1 MLVGLLVLLTLE
13 WHSLMCKGT
22 LTPMWGF
29 PYHMKS
35 FLLEFFF
42 WGEGNVQVIEFLSLA
57 TDSLQHPHFPQ
68 IMESTL
74 GVDCDVTIEKKATA
88 IRCSC
93 CMMSLTLADW
103 GPDSP
108 LFRTLLY
115 WLIRTSRA
123 VAFRKPGDLHCRASG
138 RTKWLPL
145 PAKTGFSPN
154 YLGCWLVAKLYPTLC
169 NSMDCSP
176 PGSSFHGISQ
186 ARKLEWVAISFSRGS
201 FQSRDR
207 RWVSCTGRWILY
219 CWATGE
225 QYESLYLITWDMVT
239 QI

>member
-1 MLVGLLVLLTLE
+1 
-13 WHSLMCKGT
+13 
-22 LTPMWGF
+22 MWGF

-108 LFRTLLY
+108 Y
-115 WLIRTSRA
+115 S
-123 VAFRKPGDLHCRASG
+123 GHC
-138 RTKWLPL
+138 
-145 PAKTGFSPN
+145 FI
-154 YLGCWLVAKLYPTLC
+154 
-169 NSMDCSP
+169 D
-176 PGSSFHGISQ
+176 
-186 ARKLEWVAISFSRGS
+186 
-201 FQSRDR
+201 
-207 RWVSCTGRWILY
+207 
-219 CWATGE
+219 
-225 QYESLYLITWDMVT
+225 
-239 QI
+239 